1 MAVACELVRRLV
13 SEEPLVLGSSSPRRR
28 RILDGLDLEFIVD
41 VPDVDES
48 VEDGEAPDEH
58 VKRLAWLKA
67 ATVAGRHEKGTVI
80 AADTIVLLDD
90 KILGKPADAREA
102 VEMLT
107 TLRGRRHEVLTGVAV
122 LRCSDGAGAVGVE
135 STEVLVRMLSDE
147 DIESYVEGGE
157 PLDKAGSYAIQDCG
171 AAIVEEVSGCFYNV
185 VGLPVALLCDVLSRL
200 TSMD

>member
-1 MAVACELVRRLV
+1 MACELVKRLV
-13 SEEPLVLGSSSPRRR
+13 SEEPIVLGSSSPRRR

-41 VPDVDES
+41 APDIDES
-48 VEDGEAPDEH
+48 LENGESPEDH

-80 AADTIVLLDD
+80 AADTIVILDD
-90 KILGKPADAREA
+90 RILGKPADNRDA
-102 VEMLT
+102 VEMLKM
-107 TLRGRRHEVLTGVAV
+107 LRGRRHEVLTGVAV

-135 STEVLVRMLSDE
+135 STEVLVRKLSDD

-185 VGLPVALLCDVLSRL
+185 VGLPVALLCDALSRL

>member
-1 MAVACELVRRLV
+1 MACELVRRLV

-41 VPDVDES
+41 APDVDES
-48 VEDGEAPDEH
+48 VEKGEAPEEH

-67 ATVAGRHEKGTVI
+67 ATVAGRYEKGTVI

-90 KILGKPADAREA
+90 RILGKPAGAREA
-102 VEMLT
+102 VEMLK

-135 STEVLVRMLSDE
+135 STVVSVRNLSDD

-185 VGLPVALLCDVLSRL
+185 VGLPVALLCDALSRL
-200 TSMD
+200 ASMD